1 MTSLNEVMVLYTTL
15 QHAHGSSRRPNP
27 DLLVLKVGYERRG
40 VPHDLKPRPVKM
52 RSSYA
57 VHSLSL
63 PLATSCCSIA

>member
-15 QHAHGSSRRPNP
+15 QHAHGRPNP

-40 VPHDLKPRPVKM
+40 VPHDLKPRPVRM
-52 RSSYA
+52 RRNVQYTA
-57 VHSLSL
+57 SL